1 MEIRLIRIETS
12 EEGVINALRG
22 HVEKHSVSRD

>member
-1 MEIRLIRIETS
+1 LSRIETS

-22 HVEKHSVSRD
+22 NLEKQSLSGD